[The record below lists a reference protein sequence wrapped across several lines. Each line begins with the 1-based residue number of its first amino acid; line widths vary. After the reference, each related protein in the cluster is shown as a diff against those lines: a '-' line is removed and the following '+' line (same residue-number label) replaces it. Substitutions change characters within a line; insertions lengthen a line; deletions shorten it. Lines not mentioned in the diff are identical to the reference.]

1 MIASYR
7 MKALAALLALLTP
20 CSVIAF
26 APARTMVPATIPTT
40 VNPILS
46 SPNFISPTFHAPAS
60 KLHMAS
66 ASAAIEEPSDGNE
79 ASSGGD
85 GTMTALLFNLVKS
98 IVGAGVLSLPAGELV
113 FEIVIVIISS
123 IFLQLINIYFA
134 ISLILP

>member
-1 MIASYR
+1 MISSYR
-7 MKALAALLALLTP
+7 MKALAALLTLLTP

-26 APARTMVPATIPTT
+26 APARTMVPVTIPTSM
-40 VNPILS
+40 NPILS
-46 SPNFISPTFHAPAS
+46 SPNNFISSTFHAPAS

-113 FEIVIVIISS
+113 FKIAIVIISS
-123 IFLQLINIYFA
+123 IQPNKI
-134 ISLILP
+134 